1 MTLKLNGST
10 NGSVSIDA
18 PADTSPSGTDVTLT
32 LPTSAGSSGQYLQT
46 NGSGTL
52 SWQTVAG
59 LPDAIDV
66 NASAPADSVNIDSS
80 GNVGINETSPSTFND
95 AGTGGVNFVI
105 GASGSGRG
113 VLTFAS
119 EQTGGAEE
127 PLGIVNFVDSD
138 TTNTATRGARILG
151 IRGSDANTAYL
162 KFETPN
168 SGAPAERMRISNNG
182 DIYLGPSAGYRTDPW
197 AESGSGQGIFYYK
210 GDRGSTT
217 ISTNADTGF
226 ANIYVNRF
234 AYGGGGDN
242 DNRLVAWYIN
252 GTQQATITTNGTSV
266 SYNTGSDYRLKQNVV
281 ALTGAIDRVKTFKPI
296 RFNWIDPINP
306 ATVDGFLAHEAAEV
320 VPEAVDGEKDG
331 LNADGTPK
339 YQQIDQSKL
348 VPLLTAALQEAISKI
363 EALETTNV
371 SLEARLTALEGGAA

>member
-1 MTLKLNGST
+1 MALKLNGST
-10 NGSVSIDA
+10 DGSVSLDA
-18 PADTSPSGTDVTLT
+18 PADTSPTGTDVTLT

-52 SWQTVAG
+52 SWQTVEG

-66 NASAPADSVNIDSS
+66 NASAPADSLAIDSS
-80 GNVGINETSPSTFND
+80 GNVGIDTTSPS
-95 AGTGGVNFVI
+95 VMLQI
-105 GASGSGRG
+105 GDSSSGSGTPQIRLHRG
-113 VLTFAS
+113 SGSDYLNIDCSGGSSTFD
-119 EQTGGAEE
+119 QIGGGNINLAQ
-127 PLGIVNFVDSD
+127 GGTVRMRVG
-138 TTNTATRGARILG
+138 TTN
-151 IRGSDANTAYL
+151 
-162 KFETPN
+162 
-168 SGAPAERMRISNNG
+168 G
-182 DIYLGPSAGYRTDPW
+182 DVYMGPSASYRTDPW
-197 AESGSGQGIFYYK
+197 AEDGSGQGIFYYK
-210 GDRGSTT
+210 GDKGSTT

-234 AYGGGGDN
+234 AYGGTGDN
-242 DNRLVAWYIN
+242 DNRLIAWYIN
-252 GTQQATITTNGTSV
+252 GTQQATISTNGTSV

-296 RFNWIDPINP
+296 RFNWIDPINT

-348 VPLLTAALQEAISKI
+348 VPLLTAALQEAIAKI
-363 EALETTNV
+363 ETLETANA